1 MARSG
6 VEALSAYLAAHRVE
20 HEVIE
25 HRPTAT
31 AAADARAAS
40 VPPDQAAKTVVL
52 QDHGAYMLA
61 IVPASERLDLHK
73 VRELLGASKS
83 LRLATEDEIAKQF
96 PPFEVGATPPVG
108 TEVFTGEVIDR
119 RVTEQPRIVCSGGDH
134 RHAVAID
141 PRELVR
147 LARATVADI
156 CTD

>member
-1 MARSG
+1 MSNT
-6 VEALSAYLAAHRVE
+6 LSAYLGSHGVE

-25 HRPTAT
+25 HRPTPT

-40 VPPDQAAKTVVL
+40 VRPDQAAKTVVL

-73 VRELLGASKS
+73 LREVLGASKS
-83 LRLATEDEIAKQF
+83 LRLATEDEIATHF
-96 PPFEVGATPPVG
+96 AAFEVGATPPVG
-108 TEVFTGEVIDR
+108 TEVFAGEVIDR
-119 RVTEQPRIVCSGGDH
+119 RLTEQPRVVCSGGDH

-147 LARATVADI
+147 LAQATVADI

>member
-1 MARSG
+1 
-6 VEALSAYLAAHRVE
+6 VEALRAYLAAHHVE

-31 AAADARAAS
+31 AAADALAAS

-83 LRLATEDEIAKQF
+83 LRLATEDEIATHF
-96 PPFEVGATPPVG
+96 AAFEVGATPPVG
-108 TEVFTGEVIDR
+108 TEVFAGEVIDR
-119 RVTEQPRIVCSGGDH
+119 RLTEQPRVVCSGGDH

-147 LARATVADI
+147 LAQATVADI